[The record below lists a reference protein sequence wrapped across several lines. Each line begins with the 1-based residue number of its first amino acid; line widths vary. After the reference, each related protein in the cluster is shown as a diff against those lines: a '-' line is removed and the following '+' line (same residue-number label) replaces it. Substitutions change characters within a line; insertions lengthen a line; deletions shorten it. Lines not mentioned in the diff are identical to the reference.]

1 MSISTGRGDKGKTS
15 LWSGEEVFKDDLRV
29 ESYGTV
35 DELNSF
41 LGKAKHEC
49 ASAVVKNAIH
59 NIQKDLFKVSSELA
73 SKNNKKGKLI
83 NEEDIESM
91 KNQINYYEA
100 KVDLKGFVV
109 PGLTPQSAFI
119 DICRT
124 IARRAER
131 RIVSLSQEE
140 EISEN
145 LLKYINKLSDL
156 LYLLA
161 RYEDQIV

>member
-83 NEEDIESM
+83 NKEDIESM
-91 KNQINYYEA
+91 KNQISYYET
-100 KVDLKGFVV
+100 KIDLKGFVV
-109 PGLTPQSAFI
+109 PGLTAHSASI

-131 RIVSLSQEE
+131 RIVSLSRDED
-140 EISEN
+140 ISEN

-161 RYEDQIV
+161 RYEDKIV

>member
-15 LWSGEEVFKDDLRV
+15 LWSGEEVFKDNLRV
-29 ESYGTV
+29 ESYGTI

-41 LGKAKHEC
+41 MGKAKHEC
-49 ASAVVKNAIH
+49 ITALVKNAIH

-73 SKNNKKGKLI
+73 TRNNNKSKLI
-83 NEEDIESM
+83 DDKDVERIKKQIEEL
-91 KNQINYYEA
+91 EA
-100 KVDLKGFVV
+100 TVKLKGFVV
-109 PGLTPQSAFI
+109 PGLTSQSACI

-131 RIVSLSQEE
+131 RIVTLSREE
-140 EISEN
+140 DISEH

-161 RYEDQIV
+161 RYEDQVV